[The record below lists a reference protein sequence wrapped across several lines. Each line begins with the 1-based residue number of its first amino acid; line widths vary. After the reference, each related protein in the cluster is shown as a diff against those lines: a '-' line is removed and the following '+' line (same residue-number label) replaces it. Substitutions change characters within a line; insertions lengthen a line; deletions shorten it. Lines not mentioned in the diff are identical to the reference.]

1 MKHQFSAESNE
12 ESKHGRKLSQS
23 KDIKHDHLQVG
34 VHHLVH
40 QCNKLVMA
48 TCRLEHILVHQHRI
62 ICLNQLIQAI
72 LHNNHLVDTPPTG
85 TSHLSQQISKIKVM
99 ITIASHPHPSSKLL
113 VVLQLQQIA
122 LVIITARH
130 QLLAITN
137 KGRAIAK
144 MAMVGINSLGMVSH
158 HLMINSKVILLL
170 LATAMWLTQL
180 KKDMLPSFGAQGDSA
195 QGPSQPSSMGQQGY
209 STGQQPSPNPAS
221 YPPQGAAQPGYG
233 LPPSSQSGYGSQPAA
248 QYGSYGA
255 SQPQKP
261 PANPPVYGQSQQ
273 SPSTTGGYGQPT
285 GQPGYPHSQPVP
297 SGYVQ
302 PDSGSQS
309 APPSSYG
316 ATGAQPGYAPP
327 YGAPPAGQPGYGQG
341 PPPYSSASYGS
352 GYSQPAAYSADGN
365 ATSNARGTYE
375 SAPASQ
381 TAQQSGVAKAS
392 PQS

>member
-1 MKHQFSAESNE
+1 MLFYADYIFSFKLFLCLYLFMRPVVCNVVYNAILEVHIGDMKHQFSAESNE
-12 ESKHGRKLSQS
+12 ESKHGWKLSQS

-255 SQPQKP
+255 PQPQKP
-261 PANPPVYGQSQQ
+261 SANPPALWAEPTVTQHHRRLWPAYWTARI
-273 SPSTTGGYGQPT
+273 STFPATAIWLCATRFRFPECSTIQLWCHRCSARVCTSLWCPT
-285 GQPGYPHSQPVP
+285 SWPTRLW
-297 SGYVQ
+297 
-302 PDSGSQS
+302 
-309 APPSSYG
+309 
-316 ATGAQPGYAPP
+316 TGASPL
-327 YGAPPAGQPGYGQG
+327 
-341 PPPYSSASYGS
+341 
-352 GYSQPAAYSADGN
+352 
-365 ATSNARGTYE
+365 
-375 SAPASQ
+375 
-381 TAQQSGVAKAS
+381 QQCLLW
-392 PQS
+392 

>member
-1 MKHQFSAESNE
+1 
-12 ESKHGRKLSQS
+12 
-23 KDIKHDHLQVG
+23 
-34 VHHLVH
+34 
-40 QCNKLVMA
+40 MA
-48 TCRLEHILVHQHRI
+48 TCRLEHILVHQHHI

-209 STGQQPSPNPAS
+209 STGQQPSPKPSKLSTSGSCSARLWVAPIFPVWLWESTSCTIWELWSISTTETFSQSTCLWAEPTVTQHHRRLWPAYWTARISTFPAS
-221 YPPQGAAQPGYG
+221 AIWLCATRFRFPECSTIQLWCHRCSARVCTSLWCPTSWPTR
-233 LPPSSQSGYGSQPAA
+233 LWT
-248 QYGSYGA
+248 GA
-255 SQPQKP
+255 SPL
-261 PANPPVYGQSQQ
+261 QQ
-273 SPSTTGGYGQPT
+273 
-285 GQPGYPHSQPVP
+285 
-297 SGYVQ
+297 
-302 PDSGSQS
+302 
-309 APPSSYG
+309 
-316 ATGAQPGYAPP
+316 
-327 YGAPPAGQPGYGQG
+327 
-341 PPPYSSASYGS
+341 
-352 GYSQPAAYSADGN
+352 
-365 ATSNARGTYE
+365 RLLW
-375 SAPASQ
+375 
-381 TAQQSGVAKAS
+381 
-392 PQS
+392 

>member
-1 MKHQFSAESNE
+1 MGEVGLLLEYSIIPPTKYESNE

-48 TCRLEHILVHQHRI
+48 TCRLEHILVHQHHI

-158 HLMINSKVILLL
+158 HLMINSKVILLASS
-170 LATAMWLTQL
+170 LAR
-180 KKDMLPSFGAQGDSA
+180 
-195 QGPSQPSSMGQQGY
+195 
-209 STGQQPSPNPAS
+209 NPAS

-261 PANPPVYGQSQQ
+261 SANPPVYGQSQQ